1 MMTISITQP
10 ELQQLVEKKVRTGEY
25 DSPEDVVAAAL
36 TMTLMQDD
44 DLLSPEQL
52 EWLRQEIGIGM
63 QQAARGEFVEFTAE
77 DIIRQ
82 ETKKLQARRERN
94 GH

>member
-1 MMTISITQP
+1 MIQIAITRP
-10 ELQQLVEKKVRTGEY
+10 ELQKLVEEKVSNGEY

-36 TMTLMQDD
+36 ALMQDD
-44 DLLSPEQL
+44 DQLSHEQF
-52 EWLRQEIGIGM
+52 EWLRHEIDIGV
-63 QQAARGEFVEFTAE
+63 QAADRGEFVEFTAE

-82 ETKKLQARRERN
+82 GTKKLQARRERN